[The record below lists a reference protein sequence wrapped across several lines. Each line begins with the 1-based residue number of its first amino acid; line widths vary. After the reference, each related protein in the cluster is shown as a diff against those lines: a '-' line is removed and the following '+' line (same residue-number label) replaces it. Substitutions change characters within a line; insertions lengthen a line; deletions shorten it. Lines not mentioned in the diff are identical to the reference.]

1 MAISAVEEANRVHV
15 ITLSGLLN
23 WSEFQSFLAEAETR
37 RVFAE
42 GKVKVLIK
50 LEDFSRWE
58 PSDAWG
64 DVSFFFKHDADIEK
78 IAIVGDPRWRDDML
92 IFLFADYRR
101 AEARFFTGNENDKAK
116 AWLVA

>member
-37 RVFAE
+37 RVFAK
-42 GKVKVLIK
+42 GQIKILIQ
-50 LEDFSRWE
+50 LEDFSGWE

-78 IAIVGDPRWRDDML
+78 IARSYRQMDEVPRRM
-92 IFLFADYRR
+92 RR
-101 AEARFFTGNENDKAK
+101 TT
-116 AWLVA
+116 